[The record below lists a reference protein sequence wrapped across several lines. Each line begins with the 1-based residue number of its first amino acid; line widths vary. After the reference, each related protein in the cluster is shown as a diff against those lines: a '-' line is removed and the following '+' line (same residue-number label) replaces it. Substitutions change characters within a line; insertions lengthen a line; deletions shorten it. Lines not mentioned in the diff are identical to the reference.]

1 MQVKGWKL
9 PPRATSE
16 MNVKFRTAGEEQEED
31 DKRVNPISLSKDRL
45 LSVEVI
51 ERRYLKV
58 PLGQSKGDLVQNVLS
73 GSCSSN
79 EPPKTLLTWREVV
92 KRCET
97 AAKCRCASA
106 SWKRL
111 WLGTSRSLKVSCQ
124 FYHSGDKKDQLLL
137 CELQGLPHVLL
148 PPADG
153 QHPRRRLVLLRMSQQ
168 SHRPAQLQR
177 VSEST
182 VATSAP
188 SPPLS

>member
-1 MQVKGWKL
+1 MFCFDENRHTFWNGLHHNFIRFFFLFVASASMQVKGWKL

-73 GSCSSN
+73 GSCLSN

-92 KRCET
+92 KHCET

-111 WLGTSRSLKVSCQ
+111 WLGTSRSRS
-124 FYHSGDKKDQLLL
+124 
-137 CELQGLPHVLL
+137 
-148 PPADG
+148 
-153 QHPRRRLVLLRMSQQ
+153 
-168 SHRPAQLQR
+168 
-177 VSEST
+177 
-182 VATSAP
+182 
-188 SPPLS
+188 

>member
-1 MQVKGWKL
+1 M
-9 PPRATSE
+9 
-16 MNVKFRTAGEEQEED
+16 
-31 DKRVNPISLSKDRL
+31 
-45 LSVEVI
+45 
-51 ERRYLKV
+51 
-58 PLGQSKGDLVQNVLS
+58 
-73 GSCSSN
+73 
-79 EPPKTLLTWREVV
+79 
-92 KRCET
+92 
-97 AAKCRCASA
+97 
-106 SWKRL
+106 
-111 WLGTSRSLKVSCQ
+111 KVSCQ

-188 SPPLS
+188 SPPLPWIPYDSLIASTGPFLCAISCRVCKIPYERENQFYSKPRGGVAQQDEWLIPGDRLLFLNDINLENAFLDATFQVLKGTARGLVQIGVVKPHPVSLNESATNGAPELQASFPPHH

>member
-1 MQVKGWKL
+1 MQGKGWKL

-58 PLGQSKGDLVQNVLS
+58 PLGQSEGDLVQNVFS

-79 EPPKTLLTWREVV
+79 EPPKVLLTWREVV
-92 KRCET
+92 KHCET

-111 WLGTSRSLKVSCQ
+111 WLGTSRSRS
-124 FYHSGDKKDQLLL
+124 
-137 CELQGLPHVLL
+137 
-148 PPADG
+148 
-153 QHPRRRLVLLRMSQQ
+153 
-168 SHRPAQLQR
+168 
-177 VSEST
+177 
-182 VATSAP
+182 
-188 SPPLS
+188 